1 MAIEYCVGDIIESG
15 ADIIVNIVNCMG
27 KFESELCLRIN
38 EKWPMV
44 RQEYCRVCDTYYDYP
59 PDLLGVVQFVG
70 IGNDRYVASC
80 FGKLS
85 PNDKDLAYED
95 FEKSLQHVLSFARS
109 DNNSIA
115 IQYETEFG
123 QDSEKC
129 EMMDAIITKVFKNY
143 FGKVTIYKY
152 EAA

>member
-1 MAIEYCVGDIIESG
+1 M
-15 ADIIVNIVNCMG
+15 
-27 KFESELCLRIN
+27 
-38 EKWPMV
+38 
-44 RQEYCRVCDTYYDYP
+44 
-59 PDLLGVVQFVG
+59 
-70 IGNDRYVASC
+70 ASC

-109 DNNSIA
+109 NNNSIA

>member
-15 ADIIVNIVNCMG
+15 ADIIVNLVNCMG
-27 KFESELCLRIN
+27 KFESELCIRIN

-59 PDLLGVVQFVG
+59 PDLLGTVQLVG
-70 IGNDRYVASC
+70 IGNGRYVANC

-85 PNDKDLAYED
+85 PNDKDLAYKD
-95 FEKSLQHVLSFARS
+95 FEESLQHVLSFARS
-109 DNNSIA
+109 NNMSVA
-115 IQYETEFG
+115 IYHETEFG